1 MRPTRNTHNNT
12 LLGDLKNRF
21 PGNYQLKK
29 HGKSFNFAQYFIPKS
44 EAKAIQSLYEICRLI
59 DNIADCTASSREQ
72 RLHKLTM
79 IEQTITKH
87 NHASQITIDGE
98 HTIKTKS
105 LHVLL
110 QGARHD
116 VTVNQ
121 LESMNDLIEYCYQV
135 AGTVGLMMCDL
146 MQIHSRQ
153 ARLHAVDLGIAMQL
167 TNIARDVW
175 QDRLLGRVYLPKTLV
190 GTCNIEQINNPSD
203 ALSQQINTAIEQLLQ
218 QAQQFYCSGF
228 IGLRYIPKKYRYAI
242 YVAAKLYQAISP
254 EITKSERYCKP
265 EKAFVS
271 LPKKCLI
278 ATQCYVRYISA
289 TCNPESCLQPQ
300 DHALFRNLAFFE
312 SCI

>member
-1 MRPTRNTHNNT
+1 MRPTENVHNT
-12 LLGDLKNRF
+12 LLGDLRNQF

-29 HGKSFNFAQYFIPKS
+29 HGKSFNFAQHFIPKS
-44 EAKAIQSLYEICRLI
+44 EAKAIESLYEICRLI
-59 DNIADCTASSREQ
+59 DNIADSTASCPEQ
-72 RLHKLTM
+72 RLHKLSM
-79 IEQTITKH
+79 IEKSIAKH
-87 NHASQITIDGE
+87 NHASQILIDAD

-110 QGARHD
+110 QGAKHD
-116 VTVNQ
+116 VTVKQ
-121 LESMNDLIEYCYQV
+121 LDSMNDLIEYCYQV

-190 GTCNIEQINNPSD
+190 GTCRIEQINNPSD
-203 ALSQQINTAIEQLLQ
+203 ALTLKINTAIEQLLQ
-218 QAQQFYCSGF
+218 QAQQFYYSGF
-228 IGLRYIPKKYRYAI
+228 IGLRYIPKKYRFAI

-254 EITKSERYCKP
+254 EITNGQRYCRP

-271 LPKKCLI
+271 FPKKCLI
-278 ATQCYVRYISA
+278 ALQCCIRYMGT

-300 DHALFRNLAFFE
+300 DHTLFRNLAFFE